1 MMLIDTS
8 VWIDH
13 LRRGND
19 ALVERLDDAE
29 VWCHPFIRGELAC
42 GHLGNRQEILSLMD
56 ALPEAPL
63 AAHEEVMTLVESR
76 RLMGRGLGWVDV
88 HLLASA
94 MLAGIDLWTRDRRLA
109 QAAQELGLGWDTRG
123 SRPGRDPP

>member
-1 MMLIDTS
+1 MRRSMMLIDTS

-19 ALVERLDDAE
+19 ALVELLDDAG

-42 GHLGNRQEILSLMD
+42 GHLGNRQEILSLME
-56 ALPEAPL
+56 ALPESPL
-63 AAHEEVMTLVESR
+63 ADHEEVMTLVESR

-94 MLAGIDLWTRDRRLA
+94 MLAGIPLWTRDRRLA
-109 QAAQELGLGWDTRG
+109 GVAEEMGLGL
-123 SRPGRDPP
+123 S

>member
-1 MMLIDTS
+1 MRMSMMLIDTS

-13 LRRGND
+13 LRRGDD

-42 GHLGNRQEILSLMD
+42 GHLGNRQEILSLML

-63 AAHEEVMTLVESR
+63 AGHEEVMTLVESR

-109 QAAQELGLGWDTRG
+109 GVAEELGL
-123 SRPGRDPP
+123 DPA